1 MTITIKDVAKM
12 AGVSISTV
20 SRVINNSKPVSPD
33 IKERVE
39 KIIAETDYVPN
50 PVARSLVMKKSQFI
64 GVVVPDISNTKI
76 AEILNGIEMVGRMYD
91 YDILLCNSYGELLE
105 EERYVNLLV
114 SKQVAAMIFVT
125 WKLEESIVNH
135 IKSTKIPTIFISKNA
150 SLYDVHSVGIDH
162 FTASKQLGELLGKKG
177 CKKIG
182 FIRTSVDKTHEGYSV
197 YEGFKVG
204 LKEQGINLEQQYLE
218 HGDAGLE
225 SGYDIAMEW
234 INKKHIPEVVFATN
248 DETAI
253 GAMNAFRDSGYKV
266 PEDVSIIGYDDIKL
280 CEMTRP
286 KLATIRQP
294 LYDIGAV
301 SIRMA
306 VKLIKGEEVK
316 EKKVYLQHEIKSR
329 ESLK

>member
-1 MTITIKDVAKM
+1 MTITIKDVARM

-20 SRVINNSKPVSPD
+20 SRVINSSKPVSSD
-33 IKERVE
+33 IKDRVE
-39 KIIAETDYVPN
+39 KIIEETGYVPN

-64 GVVVPDISNTKI
+64 GVVVPDISNPKI
-76 AEILNGIEMVGRMYD
+76 AEILNGVEMVGRMYD

-105 EERYVNLLV
+105 EERYINLLV

-125 WKLEESIVNH
+125 WKLEEDIVKY
-135 IKSTKIPTIFISKNA
+135 IKDTKIPTVFISKNA
-150 SLYDVHSVGIDH
+150 SLFDVHSVGIDH
-162 FTASKQLGELLGKKG
+162 FAASKELGEVLGEKG
-177 CKKIG
+177 YKKIG
-182 FIRTSVDKTHEGYSV
+182 FIRTSVDEDNEGYAV
-197 YEGFKVG
+197 YEGFKDG
-204 LKEQGINLEQQYLE
+204 LNKYGIDINKQQLK
-218 HGDAGLE
+218 HGDAGFE
-225 SGYDIAMEW
+225 SGYEIATEW
-234 INKKHIPEVVFATN
+234 INENKLPEVVFATN

-253 GAMNAFRDSGYKV
+253 GAMNAFRDKGYNV
-266 PEDVSIIGYDDIKL
+266 PDDVSVIGYDDIKL

-316 EKKVYLQHEIKSR
+316 ENKVYLNYQIVER

>member
-39 KIIAETDYVPN
+39 KIIVETDYVPN

-135 IKSTKIPTIFISKNA
+135 IKSTKIPTIFISKNV
-150 SLYDVHSVGIDH
+150 SLYDVYSVGIDH
-162 FTASKQLGELLGKKG
+162 YSASKELGELLGKKG
-177 CKKIG
+177 YNNIG
-182 FIRTSVDKTHEGYSV
+182 FIRTSVDKTNEGYSV
-197 YEGFKVG
+197 YEGFKAG
-204 LKEQGINLEQQYLE
+204 LGEMGVDLDKQILE
-218 HGDAGLE
+218 HGDAGIE
-225 SGYDIAMEW
+225 SGYEVATNWIKKDI
-234 INKKHIPEVVFATN
+234 IPQVVFATN

-253 GAMNAFRDSGYKV
+253 GAMNAFRDYGYKI
-266 PEDVSIIGYDDIKL
+266 PEQVSVVGYDDIKL
-280 CEMTRP
+280 CEVTRP

-306 VKLIKGEEVK
+306 VKLIKGEEIK
-316 EKKVYLQHEIKSR
+316 EKRVFLQYQIMER